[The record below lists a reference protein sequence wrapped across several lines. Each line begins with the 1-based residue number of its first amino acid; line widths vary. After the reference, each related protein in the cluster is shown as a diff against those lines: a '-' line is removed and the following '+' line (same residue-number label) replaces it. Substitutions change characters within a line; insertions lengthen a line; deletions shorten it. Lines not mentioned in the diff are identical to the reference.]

1 MSIIMKNA
9 RQKLLGLLDFPTD
22 EFKSSR
28 QLSHVPLFYAQT
40 NHFLRKRFVSRLPQN
55 PKLNFYI
62 LFFSERDSSAIMFSD
77 LVSPAH
83 LKPAGLYALHRSLTN

>member
-40 NHFLRKRFVSRLPQN
+40 NHFFEEAVRFQASPKPQTQFLYLILLRKRFFGYYVFRSRFPG
-55 PKLNFYI
+55 
-62 LFFSERDSSAIMFSD
+62 SSKTCRA
-77 LVSPAH
+77 VRPA
-83 LKPAGLYALHRSLTN
+83 